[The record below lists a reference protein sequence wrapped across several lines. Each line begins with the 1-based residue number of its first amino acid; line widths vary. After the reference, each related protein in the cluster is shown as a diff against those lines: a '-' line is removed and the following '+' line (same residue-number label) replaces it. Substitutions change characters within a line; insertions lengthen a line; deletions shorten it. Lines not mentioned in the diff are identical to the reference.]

1 MSKIWKEENLKVLK
15 RTWDVAVDGGDV
27 GAIELDAL
35 PENFV
40 VTKATYVVETALV
53 GGGSVTL
60 GQTGGDVDGFSA
72 DMDAFTGAGNLEG
85 ALVWNSTDDHMIP
98 FYANSSQLVS
108 ILVAT
113 TAYTAG
119 KVSFYFEGYQ
129 A

>member
-1 MSKIWKEENLKVLK
+1 MAELWKEENLKVLR
-15 RTWDVAVDGGDV
+15 RTWDVAVDGGAV
-27 GAIELDAL
+27 GAIELDVL

-53 GGGSVTL
+53 GGGTCTL
-60 GQTGGDVDGFSA
+60 GQTGGDTDGFSA

-98 FYANSSQLVS
+98 FYASSSQAVS
-108 ILVAT
+108 VLVAT
-113 TAYTAG
+113 TPYTAG
-119 KVSFYFEGYQ
+119 KIHFYFEGYQ

>member
-15 RTWDVAVDGGDV
+15 RTWDVAVDGGAV

-40 VTKATYVVETALV
+40 VTKATYYVETALT

-72 DMDAFTGAGNLEG
+72 DMDAFTGAGNLKG
-85 ALVWNSTDDHMIP
+85 ALVWDATDKHMIP
-98 FYANSSQLVS
+98 FLASSSQVVS

-113 TAYTAG
+113 TAYTVG
-119 KVSFYFEGYQ
+119 KMHFYFEGYQ

>member
-1 MSKIWKEENLKVLK
+1 MSKLWKEENLKVLK
-15 RTWDVAVDGGDV
+15 RTWDVAVDGGLV
-27 GAIELDAL
+27 GAIELSAL

-40 VTKATYVVETALV
+40 VTHASYVVETALT
-53 GGGSVTL
+53 GGWTVTL
-60 GQTGGDVDGFSA
+60 GQTGGDADGFSA
-72 DMDAFTGAGNLEG
+72 DMDAFAGVDNLLG
-85 ALVWNSTDDHMIP
+85 ALVWNSTDDHAIP

-119 KVSFYFEGYQ
+119 KMHFYFEGYQ